1 MTTEELA
8 MLAVGQII
16 AAGMFAL
23 GVLVG
28 SSLNRKDAKDD
39 DSDKGTKANES
50 GWWHDPVGTSTQGG
64 ARRGGGS
71 GAGEVGATRA
81 SERVPVGRGTFW
93 E

>member
-1 MTTEELA
+1 MSTENLA

-28 SSLNRKDAKDD
+28 CSLRKDAKDD
-39 DSDKGTKANES
+39 SDEGTKEDKG
-50 GWWHDPVGTSTQGG
+50 WHDVVGTGTQGG
-64 ARRGGGS
+64 AERRSGS
-71 GAGEVGATRA
+71 SARKGSTAGATERA
-81 SERVPVGRGTFW
+81 PVGRGAFW

>member
-1 MTTEELA
+1 MTTENLA

-28 SSLNRKDAKDD
+28 SSLRKDAKDD
-39 DSDKGTKANES
+39 NNNEGTKEDKG
-50 GWWHDPVGTSTQGG
+50 WHDPVGPGFEGG
-64 ARRGGGS
+64 AGRSGGS
-71 GAGEVGATRA
+71 SANEKRA
-81 SERVPVGRGTFW
+81 ARIAERAAFGRGAFW

>member
-1 MTTEELA
+1 MSTENLA

-28 SSLNRKDAKDD
+28 CSLRKDAKDD
-39 DSDKGTKANES
+39 SNEGTTKDKG
-50 GWWHDPVGTSTQGG
+50 GHDPVGASTQGG
-64 ARRGGGS
+64 AERRSGS
-71 GAGEVGATRA
+71 SANEKRA
-81 SERVPVGRGTFW
+81 ARIAERAAFGRGPFW

>member
-1 MTTEELA
+1 MSTENLA

-28 SSLNRKDAKDD
+28 CSLQKDVKDD
-39 DSDKGTKANES
+39 NDKGTKEAGE
-50 GWWHDPVGTSTQGG
+50 WHQPRGIGVEGG
-64 ARRGGGS
+64 AFSRRPGG
-71 GAGEVGATRA
+71 AHTVAKADLPIRA
-81 SERVPVGRGTFW
+81 PIGRGSVW

>member
-1 MTTEELA
+1 MSTENLA

-28 SSLNRKDAKDD
+28 SSLRKDAKDD
-39 DSDKGTKANES
+39 SNEGTKEDKG
-50 GWWHDPVGTSTQGG
+50 WHDTVGTSTQGG
-64 ARRGGGS
+64 AERRGGS
-71 GAGEVGATRA
+71 SARKERA
-81 SERVPVGRGTFW
+81 AHSPERAPIGRSSLW

>member
-1 MTTEELA
+1 MSTENLA

-28 SSLNRKDAKDD
+28 SSLHRKDATNDN
-39 DSDKGTKANES
+39 SDKGTTKES
-50 GWWHDPVGTSTQGG
+50 GWWHDPVVTGTQGG
-64 ARRGGGS
+64 SQRRGGS
-71 GAGEVGATRA
+71 CAGKERA
-81 SERVPVGRGTFW
+81 AHSPERAPVGRSAVW

>member
-1 MTTEELA
+1 MTTENLA

-28 SSLNRKDAKDD
+28 SSLRKDAKDD
-39 DSDKGTKANES
+39 SNEGTKEES
-50 GWWHDPVGTSTQGG
+50 EWHKPRGVGIEGG
-64 ARRGGGS
+64 AFSRRS
-71 GAGEVGATRA
+71 CGASTVAKADLPIRA
-81 SERVPVGRGTFW
+81 PIGRGSVW

>member
-1 MTTEELA
+1 MSTENLA

-28 SSLNRKDAKDD
+28 SSLRKDAKDD
-39 DSDKGTKANES
+39 NSNEGTTKEI
-50 GWWHDPVGTSTQGG
+50 GWWHDPVGTGTQGG
-64 ARRGGGS
+64 VERRSGS
-71 GAGEVGATRA
+71 SAGKVGAARIA
-81 SERVPVGRGTFW
+81 ERVPIGRGAHW

>member
-1 MTTEELA
+1 MSTENLA

-28 SSLNRKDAKDD
+28 CSLQKDVKDD
-39 DSDKGTKANES
+39 NDKGTKEAGE
-50 GWWHDPVGTSTQGG
+50 WHKPRGIGVEGG
-64 ARRGGGS
+64 AFSRRPS
-71 GAGEVGATRA
+71 GAHTVAKADLPIRA
-81 SERVPVGRGTFW
+81 PIGRGSVW

>member
-1 MTTEELA
+1 MTTENLA

-28 SSLNRKDAKDD
+28 CSLRKDAKDD
-39 DSDKGTKANES
+39 SNKGTKEAGE
-50 GWWHDPVGTSTQGG
+50 WHQPRGIGVEGG
-64 ARRGGGS
+64 AFSRRPGS
-71 GAGEVGATRA
+71 ANTVAKADLPIRA
-81 SERVPVGRGTFW
+81 PIGRGSVW

>member
-1 MTTEELA
+1 MTTENLA

-28 SSLNRKDAKDD
+28 CSLRKDAKDD
-39 DSDKGTKANES
+39 YSDEGTTKDKG
-50 GWWHDPVGTSTQGG
+50 WHDTVGTGTQGG
-64 ARRGGGS
+64 ADRSGGS
-71 GAGEVGATRA
+71 SAGKERA
-81 SERVPVGRGTFW
+81 AHSPERAPIGRSSVW

>member
-1 MTTEELA
+1 MSTENLA

-28 SSLNRKDAKDD
+28 CSLQKDVKD
-39 DSDKGTKANES
+39 DSDKGKKEE
-50 GWWHDPVGTSTQGG
+50 GEWHKPRGIGIEGG
-64 ARRGGGS
+64 AFSRRSGS
-71 GAGEVGATRA
+71 SKPFAKTSATERA
-81 SERVPVGRGTFW
+81 PIGRGSIW